1 MFANIFAAI
10 SQIVGAVY
18 GNSTPDPGV
27 PNWAEGRASSLQEFS
42 AFFKKQA
49 NAPALTNL
57 YSIHFTT
64 PTRFNQLP
72 NWGFANQQRQT
83 NLLLDYYC
91 DTVNL
96 PSKQVS
102 TGQIVTQGASYKYP
116 TGSAFS
122 QINMTFKMPQ
132 NQYTRMIF
140 ERWIALMRNDAD
152 QYVDY
157 YDDIVAP
164 YVRIIKWERG
174 GGNSVHQYNDHGA
187 LSQQDTNAR
196 VTPDNYRKYRVT
208 SCWELREVFPY
219 NIGSVQLNNMESR
232 VMTLTVGFYYSRY
245 RFYGKNEIDIQ
256 DGNVGTLVPTN
267 PDRRTTLNL
276 LEPESRYI
284 SYG

>member
-1 MFANIFAAI
+1 MCIR
-10 SQIVGAVY
+10 
-18 GNSTPDPGV
+18 D
-27 PNWAEGRASSLQEFS
+27 R
-42 AFFKKQA
+42 
-49 NAPALTNL
+49 
-57 YSIHFTT
+57 
-64 PTRFNQLP
+64 
-72 NWGFANQQRQT
+72 
-83 NLLLDYYC
+83 LLDYYC

-132 NQYTRMIF
+132 NQYTRMLF

-152 QYVDY
+152 QYTDY

-174 GGNSVHQYNDHGA
+174 GGNSVHQYNDNGA
-187 LSQQDTNAR
+187 LSQQDNNAV
-196 VTPDNYRKYRVT
+196 VTPDSYRKHRVT
-208 SCWELREVFPY
+208 ACWELREVFPY

-232 VMTLTVGFYYSRY
+232 VMTVTVGFYYSRY
-245 RFYGKNEIDIQ
+245 RFYGKNELDIQ

-276 LEPESRYI
+276 LEPDSRYI

>member
-157 YDDIVAP
+157 YHV
-164 YVRIIKWERG
+164 
-174 GGNSVHQYNDHGA
+174 
-187 LSQQDTNAR
+187 
-196 VTPDNYRKYRVT
+196 
-208 SCWELREVFPY
+208 
-219 NIGSVQLNNMESR
+219 
-232 VMTLTVGFYYSRY
+232 
-245 RFYGKNEIDIQ
+245 
-256 DGNVGTLVPTN
+256 
-267 PDRRTTLNL
+267 
-276 LEPESRYI
+276 I
-284 SYG
+284 SEKTKAQVSEYEYKKIR

>member
-1 MFANIFAAI
+1 MFASIFSAI

-27 PNWAEGRASSLQEFS
+27 PNWAEGRNSSLQEFS
-42 AFFKKQA
+42 SFFRKQA

-64 PTRFNQLP
+64 PARFNQLP
-72 NWGFANQQRQT
+72 NWGFGNQQRYT

-132 NQYTRMIF
+132 NQYTRMLF

-152 QYVDY
+152 QYTDY

-174 GGNSVHQYNDHGA
+174 GGNSVHQYNDNGA
-187 LSQQDTNAR
+187 LSQQDNNAV
-196 VTPDNYRKYRVT
+196 VTPDSYRKHRVT
-208 SCWELREVFPY
+208 ACWELREVFPY

-232 VMTLTVGFYYSRY
+232 VMTVTVGFYYSRY
-245 RFYGKNEIDIQ
+245 RFYGKNELDIQ

-267 PDRRTTLNL
+267 PDRRTRLNL
-276 LEPESRYI
+276 LEPDSRYI

>member
-10 SQIVGAVY
+10 NQIVGAVY
-18 GNSTPDPGV
+18 SNSTPDPGV
-27 PNWAEGRASSLQEFS
+27 PNWAEGRYSSLQEFS

-49 NAPALTNL
+49 NSPSLTNL

-64 PTRFNQLP
+64 PARFNQLP

-132 NQYTRMIF
+132 NQYTRMLF

-152 QYVDY
+152 QYTDY

-174 GGNSVHQYNDHGA
+174 GGNSVHRLNDHGA
-187 LSQQDTNAR
+187 ISQQDDNAR
-196 VTPDNYRKYRVT
+196 VTPDNYRKHRVT
-208 SCWELREVFPY
+208 ACWELREVFPY

-232 VMTLTVGFYYSRY
+232 VMTLTCGFYYSRY
-245 RFYGKNEIDIQ
+245 RFYGKNELDIQ

-267 PDRRTTLNL
+267 PDRRTRLNL
-276 LEPESRYI
+276 LEPDSRYI

>member
-232 VMTLTVGFYYSRY
+232 VMTLTVGFYSRY

>member
-140 ERWIALMRNDAD
+140 ERWISLMRNDAD

-174 GGNSVHQYNDHGA
+174 GGNSVHQYNDNGA
-187 LSQQDTNAR
+187 LSQQDPNAR

-256 DGNVGTLVPTN
+256 DGNVGQLVPSN